1 MWSMGSFSGFTWE
14 KVEILII
21 VGILGLLMTVFII
34 KPLNAFL
41 LGEEYAKSIG
51 INIRFFRV
59 LIVFISSILAAIV
72 SAFAGP
78 IGFIGLAVPQIS
90 KLILKTSDNRVLIP
104 VVIFL
109 GSIVTALCDLISR
122 VILSPVE
129 LPISTI
135 TSLLGAP
142 IVVMLLVKRKDRA

>member
-21 VGILGLLMTVFII
+21 VGMLGLLMTVFII

-51 INIRFFRV
+51 VNISFFRV

-90 KLILKTSDNRVLIP
+90 KLIK
-104 VVIFL
+104 
-109 GSIVTALCDLISR
+109 
-122 VILSPVE
+122 
-129 LPISTI
+129 
-135 TSLLGAP
+135 
-142 IVVMLLVKRKDRA
+142 K